1 MDINVRVVSLGSA
14 TNASLNATIVELIG
28 EVSYN
33 TAPAVE
39 AQVLPLAQPQA
50 KLVLDMTQVSYMSS
64 AGLRMLLALYRQ
76 VTANQ
81 GQIVLVGLIEEIQ
94 DAMSVT
100 GFLDFF
106 TSCDTL
112 DAGLSALQT
121 MSTTQ
126 VTA

>member
-1 MDINVRVVSLGSA
+1 MDINIRTAPL
-14 TNASLNATIVELIG
+14 ASSGVEATIIELIG

-50 KLVLDMTQVSYMSS
+50 RLILDMTQVSYMSS
-64 AGLRMLLALYRQ
+64 AGLRMLLSLYRQ
-76 VTANQ
+76 VTANE
-81 GQIVLVGLIEEIQ
+81 GQIVLVGLIEEIK
-94 DAMSVT
+94 DAMSIT

-112 DAGLSALQT
+112 DAGLAALQT
-121 MSTTQ
+121 APAASMTP
-126 VTA
+126 